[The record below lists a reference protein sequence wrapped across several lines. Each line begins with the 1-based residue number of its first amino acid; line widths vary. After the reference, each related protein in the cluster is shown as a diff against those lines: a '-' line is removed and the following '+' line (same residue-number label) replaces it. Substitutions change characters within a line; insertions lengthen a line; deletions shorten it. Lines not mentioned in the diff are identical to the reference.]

1 MIIIGNKKIVENEVN
16 TNVDTINNHVFLMW
30 KLFFCVCRMV
40 PNKEIQ
46 KINTNEY
53 AFDSCGDSPKI
64 YQNIGSI
71 IIEPPEPNKP
81 KSKPAK
87 TNNI

>member
-1 MIIIGNKKIVENEVN
+1 
-16 TNVDTINNHVFLMW
+16 
-30 KLFFCVCRMV
+30 MV

-46 KINTNEY
+46 KINNNEY
-53 AFDSCGDSPKI
+53 AFDSCGESPKI

>member
-1 MIIIGNKKIVENEVN
+1 MKN
-16 TNVDTINNHVFLMW
+16 NVAVINNHVFLRW
-30 KLFFCVCRMV
+30 KLLFCLCLIV

-46 KINTNEY
+46 KINNNEY
-53 AFDSCGDSPKI
+53 VLDSSGESLNI

-71 IIEPPEPNKP
+71 MIEPPEPNKP